1 MHYKSLLKNP
11 LYLIHGKL
19 QADEKLANTPWG
31 EVDWQSGIERWKT
44 GYYALFKGYHN
55 HETQISLRPEA
66 INFIDKNSIR
76 KMDNYVQ
83 FESLTIFQ
91 NNPYFSFD
99 ILDNF
104 AFGKEGQLANQQNKI
119 IGEFSIIR
127 LAKPSELVSWI
138 DEI

>member
-1 MHYKSLLKNP
+1 MHYKNLLKNP

-19 QADEKLANTPWG
+19 QAHDKLTNTPWG
-31 EVDWQSGIERWKT
+31 EVDWQSGIERWKIS
-44 GYYALFKGYHN
+44 YYALFQGHHN
-55 HETQISLRPEA
+55 LETKIALRPEA
-66 INFIDKNSIR
+66 VNFINKNSIC
-76 KMDNYVQ
+76 KEKNYFQ

-104 AFGKEGQLANQQNKI
+104 TLGKKGLLANGQNEI